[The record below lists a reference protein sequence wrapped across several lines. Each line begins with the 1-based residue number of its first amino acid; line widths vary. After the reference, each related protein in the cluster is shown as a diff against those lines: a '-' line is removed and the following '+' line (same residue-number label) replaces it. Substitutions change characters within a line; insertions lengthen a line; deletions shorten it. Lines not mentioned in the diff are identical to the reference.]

1 MSFWGVHTAIRA
13 PKSRVYAVVGN
24 AEELVN
30 AVPFCMNIA
39 VHNVEPGSRFILS
52 NLATGIG
59 VFESTTGQHFF
70 TVALP
75 AWFGSYKHGHRWVR
89 DRLLVVGET
98 AQYAL

>member
-1 MSFWGVHTAIRA
+1 
-13 PKSRVYAVVGN
+13 
-24 AEELVN
+24 
-30 AVPFCMNIA
+30 
-39 VHNVEPGSRFILS
+39 LS